1 MKYSEGEN
9 SGIRTDDESLVED
22 AMRLLPKVGPALY
35 GTVANVA
42 HWHHLTPAQMKV
54 ILQVGLHGQMTM
66 SEIACSLAVSMPA
79 TSEVVDRL
87 VEAGHLIRASDPTD
101 RRRVLIAPTPATVQ
115 ISEEV
120 NELRRAQVRY
130 ALNQL
135 TPEERPAF
143 ARVLEALL
151 QGLTSI
157 EGVNPGPCPDDAALR
172 GDQPARVPRAPVMP
186 VGAFAVNE
194 DRKG

>member
-1 MKYSEGEN
+1 MKYSEVEN
-9 SGIRTDDESLVED
+9 SGIRTDEESLVED

-42 HWHHLTPAQMKV
+42 HWHHLTPAQLKV

-66 SEIACSLAVSMPA
+66 GEIACSLTVSMPA

-87 VEAGHLIRASDPTD
+87 VEAGHLVRASDPTD

-135 TPEERPAF
+135 TPEDRPAF
-143 ARVLEALL
+143 VRVLEALL

-157 EGVNPGPCPDDAALR
+157 EGVTPAPCPSDATFA
-172 GDQPARVPRAPVMP
+172 GEQPARIPRAPAKPIRAFP
-186 VGAFAVNE
+186 VSG
-194 DRKG
+194 DRKR